1 MIPYHASIEQGMK
14 KFYDTLSEKD
24 KRRYA
29 AIESMKLPHGGISYI
44 SRILRCTRKTIS
56 EGIKELERKEK
67 CCFDCGQCKDAP

>member
-29 AIESMKLPHGGISYI
+29 GVEAMKLGRGGVAYVTK
-44 SRILRCTRKTIS
+44 ILGCSRKTV
-56 EGIKELERKEK
+56 IKGLRELNTLSVEPVKK
-67 CCFDCGQCKDAP
+67 NG

>member
-29 AIESMKLPHGGISYI
+29 GVEAMKLDRGGVAYVTK
-44 SRILRCTRKTIS
+44 ILGCSRKTV
-56 EGIKELERKEK
+56 IKGLRELNALSVEPVKK
-67 CCFDCGQCKDAP
+67 NG

>member
-29 AIESMKLPHGGISYI
+29 GDETGSGWGGVCHQNTGMQSQDSHQRVKRIECPI
-44 SRILRCTRKTIS
+44 C
-56 EGIKELERKEK
+56 
-67 CCFDCGQCKDAP
+67 